1 MISFS
6 ARYLRRTC
14 ICINFAIDYL
24 TINEENRPR
33 KKVEEL
39 SVRADKMQQLEDAT
53 EAEASYSC

>member
-1 MISFS
+1 MPVIYNELVFV
-6 ARYLRRTC
+6 Y
-14 ICINFAIDYL
+14 IFAIDYL

>member
-1 MISFS
+1 MISVS

-14 ICINFAIDYL
+14 ICINSAIDYL

-53 EAEASYSC
+53 AAEASYSC

>member
-1 MISFS
+1 MISVS
-6 ARYLRRTC
+6 ARYLQRTC

-24 TINEENRPR
+24 TINEENRPQ
-33 KKVEEL
+33 L